1 MKHRIHRLKGYLDGN
16 LTIDNSFKYSFICFL
31 AAFIHLIVTVTFFY
45 LDIAPIYYYNIGS
58 TILYLYMAAVIVR
71 QEKYIQVFACAL
83 IEILF
88 HSMMFS
94 LLLGWEWGYMNYTI
108 ALLPISFYL
117 SLTLPKL
124 RRNLLGPIIISL
136 LIGVCFVATKIAC
149 TYITPIYT
157 DVASKGFITAS
168 YCLNSL
174 TGFVIILLFSI
185 LFSIEIRQMQR
196 NLMQEYETLDEI
208 ASHDPLTGLLNRRS
222 MEFHL
227 GKVMDVA
234 KKTGA
239 QFSLIMA
246 DIDDFKKVNDNY
258 GHDVGDQ
265 VLLHV
270 SNIIKKQL
278 RGNDHVCRWG
288 GEEMLLL
295 IHNNSTVAVQIAE
308 RIRQSLENSPVTTKD
323 GNKITVTMTFG
334 VTGYIPGFNMNKLIK
349 ITDENLYKGKRNG
362 KNQVVS

>member
-1 MKHRIHRLKGYLDGN
+1 MKHWIHRLKGYLNGT
-16 LTIDNSFKYSFICFL
+16 LSIDNSFKYSFICYV
-31 AAFIHLIVTVTFFY
+31 AACIHLIVTVTFFI
-45 LDIAPIYYYNIGS
+45 LDIAPVYYYNILS
-58 TILYLYMAAVIVR
+58 TILYIYMAVVFVP
-71 QEKYIQVFACAL
+71 QEKYIHIFICSI
-83 IEILF
+83 IEIVF
-88 HSMMFS
+88 HSTAFT
-94 LLLGWEWGYMNYTI
+94 LLLGWDWGYMSYMI

-117 SLTLPKL
+117 SLTLPKM
-124 RRNLLGPIIISL
+124 RRHLLSPIILGLAICA
-136 LIGVCFVATKIAC
+136 CFVITRIAC
-149 TYITPIYT
+149 LYIKPRYT
-157 DVASKGFITAS
+157 NIASPEFMTAGF
-168 YCLNSL
+168 CLNTTTSFL
-174 TGFVIILLFSI
+174 IILFFSI

-196 NLMQEYETLDEI
+196 TLMQENENLDEI

-227 GKVMDVA
+227 NKVMDVA

-246 DIDDFKKVNDNY
+246 DIDDFKKVNDTY

-265 VLLHV
+265 VLIHV
-270 SNIIKKQL
+270 ATIMKQQL
-278 RGNDHVCRWG
+278 RGNDYVCRWG

-295 IHNNSTVAVQIAE
+295 ISNNGKVATQVAE
-308 RIRQSLENSPVTTKD
+308 RIRQALENNPVTTKD

-334 VTGYIPGFNMNKLIK
+334 VTGYIPGFNINKLIK

>member
-1 MKHRIHRLKGYLDGN
+1 MKHLIHRLKGYLNGTLN
-16 LTIDNSFKYSFICFL
+16 IDNSFKYSFICYV
-31 AAFIHLIVTVTFFY
+31 AACIHLIVTVTFFI
-45 LDIAPIYYYNIGS
+45 LDVVPIYYYNVFS
-58 TILYLYMAAVIVR
+58 TILYFYMAIVFVP
-71 QEKYIQVFACAL
+71 QEKYIHIFICTVS
-83 IEILF
+83 EIIF
-88 HSMMFS
+88 HSTMFT
-94 LLLGWEWGYMNYTI
+94 LLLGWEWGYMSYMI

-117 SLTLPKL
+117 CLTLPQM
-124 RRNLLGPIIISL
+124 RRHLLSPIILGIS
-136 LIGVCFVATKIAC
+136 ICACYIVTKIAC
-149 TYITPIYT
+149 MYITPMYT
-157 DVASKGFITAS
+157 DVASEGFITAGF
-168 YCLNSL
+168 CLNTATS
-174 TGFVIILLFSI
+174 FAIILFFSI

-196 NLMQEYETLDEI
+196 TLMQENETLDEI

-258 GHDVGDQ
+258 GHDIGDQ
-265 VLLHV
+265 VLVHV
-270 SNIIKKQL
+270 ATIIKKQL
-278 RGNDHVCRWG
+278 RGNDYVCRWG

-295 IHNNSTVAVQIAE
+295 ISNNGKVAVQVAE
-308 RIRQSLENSPVTTKD
+308 RIRQALENTPITTKD
-323 GNKITVTMTFG
+323 GDKITVTMTFG

-349 ITDENLYKGKRNG
+349 ITDENLYRGKRNG

>member
-1 MKHRIHRLKGYLDGN
+1 MKHWIHRLKGYLNGT
-16 LTIDNSFKYSFICFL
+16 LTIDNSFKYSFICYV
-31 AAFIHLIVTVTFFY
+31 AACIHLIITVTFFY
-45 LDIAPIYYYNIGS
+45 LDIAPIYYYNIAA
-58 TILYLYMAAVIVR
+58 TILYLYMAAVLVR
-71 QEKYIQVFACAL
+71 QEKYIQIFICAVA
-83 IEILF
+83 EIMI
-88 HSMMFS
+88 HSVMFS
-94 LLLGWEWGYMNYTI
+94 LILGWDWGYMNYAI
-108 ALLPISFYL
+108 ALLPVSFYL
-117 SLTLPKL
+117 SLTLPQMH
-124 RRNLLGPIIISL
+124 RHLLSPIVT
-136 LIGVCFVATKIAC
+136 GVSICACFIATRIAC
-149 TYITPIYT
+149 MHITPLYSDI
-157 DVASKGFITAS
+157 VSEGFITAGF
-168 YCLNSL
+168 CLNSATSFL
-174 TGFVIILLFSI
+174 IILFFSV

-265 VLLHV
+265 VLVHV
-270 SNIIKKQL
+270 ADIMKKQL

-295 IHNNSTVAVQIAE
+295 ISNNGKVAIQVAE
-308 RIRQSLENSPVTTKD
+308 RIRQALENSPITTKD

-334 VTGYIPGFNMNKLIK
+334 VTGYIPGFNINKLIK